1 MTPRER
7 ECIKDVLMMGL
18 LRMLWGTPK
27 PIERLAKNHVKPLGD
42 LIEAQNNILDSVENV
57 TKSLSVENRIYHAVV
72 DDSVEKAKQKY
83 KNGDHIATYR
93 SVYSH
98 HGIYDGEGNVYEY
111 QDGSVMCRT
120 IEEFAGEDDLYTVNE
135 SSPYSP
141 DEIVARARSRV
152 GESEY
157 NLLWN
162 NCENF
167 ATWCRC
173 GAE

>member
-1 MTPRER
+1 
-7 ECIKDVLMMGL
+7 MGL
-18 LRMLWGTPK
+18 LRLLCGIPK
-27 PIERLAKNHVKPLGD
+27 PLERLAKKHVKPLGD
-42 LIEAQNNILDSVENV
+42 LIEIKNNLLDSVENV
-57 TKSLSVENRIYHAVV
+57 TKSLVVENRIYHAIA
-72 DDSVEKAKQKY
+72 DDSVEEAKQKY
-83 KNGDHIATYR
+83 KKGDHIATYR

-98 HGIYDGEGNVYEY
+98 HGIYDGRGNVYEY
-111 QDGSVMCRT
+111 QDGRVMRRT
-120 IEEFAGEDDLYTVNE
+120 IEEFAGDDDLYTVNE

-141 DEIVARARSRV
+141 DEIVARAKSRV